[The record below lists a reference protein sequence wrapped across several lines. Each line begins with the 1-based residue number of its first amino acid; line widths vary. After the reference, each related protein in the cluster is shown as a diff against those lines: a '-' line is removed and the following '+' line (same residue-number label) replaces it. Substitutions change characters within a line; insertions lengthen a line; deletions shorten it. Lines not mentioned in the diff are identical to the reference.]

1 MSAGAPSAGAGR
13 NGPKSPHDVREF
25 YLRYVDLANAR
36 DFHRLV
42 EFVHDEVTQNGVPST
57 RDEMAASLRAHTQAI
72 PDLVWEIQDL
82 VIEGNR
88 IAARLRDTG
97 TPQKEWLGLTPNGV
111 TVTFDECAF
120 YTLRDGRFDHTWYM
134 MDADAVCRQLGG

>member
-1 MSAGAPSAGAGR
+1 MTTEELR
-13 NGPKSPHDVREF
+13 DF
-25 YLRYVDLANAR
+25 YLRYADVCNAR
-36 DFHRLV
+36 AFDRLE
-42 EFVHDEVTQNGVPST
+42 EFVHDEVTLNGVPST
-57 RDEMAASLRAHTQAI
+57 RADVTASLRAHTQAI

-97 TPQKEWLGLTPNGV
+97 TPQQEWFGLTPTGA

-120 YTLRDGRFDHTWYM
+120 YEVVDGRFAHTWYL
-134 MDADAVCRQLGG
+134 MDAAGVRRQLGE